1 MVHGENGWT
10 FAQGEGVIPDPL
22 FEAQYLYQIYIQAD
36 PNYTGRVTVPV
47 LWDKKTH
54 TIVNNESSEIIRMF
68 NSAFDDIGAKAV
80 DYYPSHLR
88 EEIDEVNDRIY
99 HNINNGVYKCGF
111 ATTQQ
116 AYEEAFIPLFS
127 TLDWLEERLS
137 KQKYLVGNQL
147 TEAD

>member
-1 MVHGENGWT
+1 
-10 FAQGEGVIPDPL
+10 
-22 FEAQYLYQIYIQAD
+22 
-36 PNYTGRVTVPV
+36 
-47 LWDKKTH
+47 
-54 TIVNNESSEIIRMF
+54 MF